1 VHLRPVSG
9 CFPFSVPES
18 QFLRNSR
25 RVFTAARVSDILN
38 IGDFEMQT
46 VLIGKR
52 GTVVIPA
59 KTRKRYRLD
68 EGSPMLIEEREDGI
82 LMRPA
87 VTTPVEVEIYTP
99 ERLAEFFLNN
109 AMDEE
114 DYLEARKEVEAMGI
128 NPDSINH
135 LRWPA

>member
-1 VHLRPVSG
+1 
-9 CFPFSVPES
+9 
-18 QFLRNSR
+18 
-25 RVFTAARVSDILN
+25 
-38 IGDFEMQT
+38 MQT
-46 VLIGKR
+46 ILVGKR

-59 KTRKRYRLD
+59 KLRKRYKLD

-109 AMDEE
+109 VMSKEG
-114 DYLEARKEVEAMGI
+114 YLEARKDVTKMGI
-128 NPDSINH
+128 DPDSIDH
-135 LRWPA
+135 IRWPG

>member
-1 VHLRPVSG
+1 
-9 CFPFSVPES
+9 
-18 QFLRNSR
+18 
-25 RVFTAARVSDILN
+25 
-38 IGDFEMQT
+38 MQT

-59 KTRKRYRLD
+59 KTRKRYKLD

-99 ERLAEFFLNN
+99 ERLAGFFLNN
-109 AMDEE
+109 AMDKE
-114 DYLEARKEVEAMGI
+114 DYLDARKEVEAMGI
-128 NPDSINH
+128 DPDSIDH
-135 LRWPA
+135 IHWPA

>member
-1 VHLRPVSG
+1 
-9 CFPFSVPES
+9 
-18 QFLRNSR
+18 
-25 RVFTAARVSDILN
+25 
-38 IGDFEMQT
+38 MQT

-52 GTVVIPA
+52 GTIVIPA

-68 EGSPMLIEEREDGI
+68 EGSPMLLEEREDGI

-87 VTTPVEVEIYTP
+87 VTTPVDVEIYTP

-109 AMDEE
+109 AMDRE
-114 DYLEARKEVEAMGI
+114 DYIGARKEVEAMGI
-128 NPDSINH
+128 NPDSIDH

>member
-1 VHLRPVSG
+1 
-9 CFPFSVPES
+9 
-18 QFLRNSR
+18 
-25 RVFTAARVSDILN
+25 
-38 IGDFEMQT
+38 MQT

-52 GTVVIPA
+52 GTVVIPS
-59 KTRKRYRLD
+59 KMRKRYQLD

-109 AMDEE
+109 AMDKE

-128 NPDSINH
+128 DPDSIDH

>member
-1 VHLRPVSG
+1 
-9 CFPFSVPES
+9 
-18 QFLRNSR
+18 
-25 RVFTAARVSDILN
+25 
-38 IGDFEMQT
+38 MQT
-46 VLIGKR
+46 VVMGKR

-59 KTRKRYRLD
+59 KLRQRFKLD
-68 EGSPMLIEEREDGI
+68 AGSPILIEEREDGL

-109 AMDEE
+109 AMDRE

-128 NPDSINH
+128 NPDSIDH
-135 LRWPA
+135 LRWPG

>member
-1 VHLRPVSG
+1 LLSV
-9 CFPFSVPES
+9 FPLLAPAF
-18 QFLRNSR
+18 
-25 RVFTAARVSDILN
+25 AATGISDILN
-38 IGDFEMQT
+38 IGDSEMQT

-52 GTVVIPA
+52 GTIVIPA

-68 EGSPMLIEEREDGI
+68 EGSPMLLEEREDGI

-87 VTTPVEVEIYTP
+87 VTTPVDVEIYTP

-109 AMDEE
+109 AMDRE
-114 DYLEARKEVEAMGI
+114 DYIGARKEVEAMGI
-128 NPDSINH
+128 NPDSIDH

>member
-1 VHLRPVSG
+1 
-9 CFPFSVPES
+9 
-18 QFLRNSR
+18 
-25 RVFTAARVSDILN
+25 
-38 IGDFEMQT
+38 MQT

-59 KTRKRYRLD
+59 IIRKKYKLD

-109 AMDEE
+109 SMDEE
-114 DYLEARKEVEAMGI
+114 DYQIARKDVEALGI
-128 NPDSINH
+128 DPDSIDH
-135 LRWPA
+135 LRWPR